1 MITQSSRYI
10 SKSGKFLRSSNNK
23 PCPICNDTKGKCQ
36 VNYDDDFVLC
46 MDTHTAVNGWHFIG
60 VNKSGVWG
68 MHSLTSVIMSEQERL
83 NRKIEREKSERLRKE
98 SFKKESLPVADRDK
112 AFRAISNELG
122 LSRADRK
129 RLIDRGLTDEQV
141 SDLHSFSLRGKTQVS
156 DNIPSN
162 LPGVNI
168 DRKGNKYLYCDDGFF
183 TTAFDFEGN
192 IIGGQTRSNLTNNG
206 GKYKW
211 LKGVKS
217 SHLPNGELPVTFI
230 RGNNQEAVNQLLKD
244 LGIDEELKPVFALEG
259 FLKPY
264 VGSCRFGVDTI
275 GAAGFNFNSGIEQ
288 VREIITRGGY
298 NCVILPLD
306 GGAVINP
313 MIMNQLAKNVKIF
326 EDLGCKVFIGWW
338 GQTEKSDRDFDE
350 INSLEQVRLIDYGTV
365 KTISESAMYRQW
377 KKEELTK
384 LRGFKSDKTIDKK
397 RFYDEGAISDS
408 EIDAI
413 LDNHQSIIIQGGKA
427 SGKSYMKKQYI
438 KRWRSSGGKVIN
450 IGCRRVLC
458 ESQSTDW
465 ELTYILDAEKES
477 YSLPVIFERDGGLSV
492 VIDSLLKLK
501 NIDWENTLIILDE
514 FEQFVSH
521 LLTSNTSVKDY
532 RGYILQFLEDCFK
545 LSLATGGKIIASD
558 ADSSDISSDWLEGV
572 TGIKPFK
579 LKNINKSHNNNC
591 FIFAGDKSGYDD
603 LIKNIFNDLANK
615 EKIFV
620 ASDSRKDLEALL
632 IEVQK
637 EFPNL
642 PCEIVTSDT
651 VAEAYIRN
659 FIKSPDKA
667 IEETQVLML
676 GASPVMQSGVSID
689 IKGYFSKVYGICTGI
704 IEPSI
709 MRQLLIRVRDN
720 CDRYLWIAD
729 KARGIYSNDFDYQK
743 ILASK
748 DNFIQ
753 SLPEIAQYVT
763 ALNENLTNAEL
774 LDKIKEL
781 LDRQNNLCDINS
793 VTKAKLTARRNLAL
807 SNYRAVLI
815 EELRDEGYVI
825 HDDYESQTT
834 SVVSGVDLAVTK
846 KDIDMNK
853 AIAVDKAEDISKFE
867 QERLKNKPYITK
879 DEQNQLLKYAIKDN
893 FPLVA
898 INPLFIL
905 NYIIKDNWQ
914 TLKAVKRSWFA
925 QNKEVARDLDRKAI
939 HYQHKVALTGGKF
952 WLQDIKP
959 NMHYVALFERLGLS
973 ELINDNLPVNKN
985 SEQLKALFERCKDY
999 RKIDGISNR
1008 ELLRNCGVKFSNN
1021 VELVNLLRK
1030 VLKLFGYKLECV
1042 DRTEDD
1048 KGSTVR
1054 HYSIIQA
1061 VNSELW
1067 QQLMDSFD
1075 FKYQQLE
1082 PINYD
1087 FDLENNEDYNEEFFV
1102 NTSFESENAET
1113 YTGNELELAPLPTNF
1128 VKENNSSGAGLNQDS
1143 VSDSGVL
1150 TEKLIFEPK
1159 LSENNRELIGRKC
1172 NFWNNNNQWV
1182 TGFIVEILDF
1192 AIKLKDSHGVVS
1204 YCNLSQIEVLND
1216 DFMHV

>member
-1 MITQSSRYI
+1 M
-10 SKSGKFLRSSNNK
+10 N
-23 PCPICNDTKGKCQ
+23 
-36 VNYDDDFVLC
+36 
-46 MDTHTAVNGWHFIG
+46 THSEVNGYRFLG

-68 MHSLTSVIMSEQERL
+68 MHSLTDSVLSEQERL
-83 NRKIEREKSERLRKE
+83 ERKVARERAKQERLETLR
-98 SFKKESLPVADRDK
+98 KESLPVADRNK
-112 AFRAISNELG
+112 AIRAIHKELG
-122 LSRADRK
+122 LTRADK
-129 RLIDRGLTDEQV
+129 NKLIKRGLTESQIDLGLFV
-141 SDLHSFSLRGKTQVS
+141 SVRGYTKIS
-156 DNIPSN
+156 NNIPSN
-162 LPGVNI
+162 LAGVNI
-168 DRKGNKYLYCDDGFF
+168 DSKGNKYLYHEDGF
-183 TTAFDFEGN
+183 TCPAFDFDGN
-192 IIGGQTRSNLTNNG
+192 AIGWQYRSNLTDSGN
-206 GKYKW
+206 KYRWACTK
-211 LKGVKS
+211 VKDES
-217 SHLPNGELPVTFI
+217 GEEIKRIQSHLPTGEPPITFI
-230 RGNNQEAVNQLLKD
+230 RGDNPEVVNQWLKES
-244 LGIDEELKPVFALEG
+244 GINEELKPIFALEG
-259 FLKPY
+259 FLKSY
-264 VGSCRFGVDTI
+264 ISSCRFGVDTV
-275 GAAGFNFNSGIEQ
+275 GAAGFDFNSSREQ

-306 GGAVINP
+306 GGAVV
-313 MIMNQLAKNVKIF
+313 NQGIKNHLAKNVAIF

-350 INSLEQVRLIDYGTV
+350 IDSLNQVRLIDYDTV
-365 KTISESAMYRQW
+365 KSISESAMYRQW

-458 ESQSTDW
+458 ESQSTEW

-651 VAEAYIRN
+651 VAEAYIRD

-763 ALNENLTNAEL
+763 ALNENLTNVEL

-781 LDRQNNLCDINS
+781 LDKQNNLADINS

-815 EELRDEGYVI
+815 EELQQEGYVI
-825 HDDYESQTT
+825 HDDYESQTV
-834 SVVSGVDLAVTK
+834 SVVTGGVDLAVTK

-898 INPLFIL
+898 LNPLFIL

-914 TLKAVKRSWFA
+914 TLKAVKRFWFT
-925 QNKEVARDLDRKAI
+925 QNKEIAKHLDTKAI
-939 HYQHKVALTGGKF
+939 HYQNKVALTGGKL
-952 WLQDIKP
+952 WLEDIKP
-959 NMHYVALFERLGLS
+959 NSSYTALFERLGLS

-1172 NFWNNNNQWV
+1172 NFWNNQNQWV

-1192 AIKLKDSHGVVS
+1192 AIKLKDSHGAVS
-1204 YCNLSQIEVLND
+1204 YCNLSQIEVLNEES
-1216 DFMHV
+1216 MPV